1 MIIRRIHFG
10 FGEGACQAGGAG
22 GEKQVMKRVS
32 IYWSMLVG
40 LLTVA
45 AQILTFSVRFGRWNT
60 DSTFIDYLLF
70 FLAGTLGGLILI
82 YFLNRQTS
90 IAKRW
95 TVLIAFLLVSPA
107 AVLFMLAGG
116 LLGWISVLIFP
127 QIPWALFTWIGS
139 LVGRW
144 VK

>member
-1 MIIRRIHFG
+1 
-10 FGEGACQAGGAG
+10 
-22 GEKQVMKRVS
+22 
-32 IYWSMLVG
+32 MLVG
-40 LLTVA
+40 LLSAA
-45 AQILTFSVRFGRWNT
+45 AQIITFYARFGRWNT

-107 AVLFMLAGG
+107 AMLFMLAGG